1 MEENLVLKT
10 RTRTELGSRAS
21 RRLRRAGELPA
32 LLSGSGEAP
41 VSLAVATAEFLV
53 YQRTAAQLVD
63 LELEGEKVEV
73 LVRDLQFDA
82 LGDKILHID
91 FDRVTR
97 GQELEL
103 TVPITFF
110 GEPKGA
116 IEGGN
121 FQTHLDNVNVRC
133 LPRAIPEFI
142 EVDVR
147 DLDIGDE
154 VRLRDL
160 VLPEGV
166 TLVSEE
172 GEEMVALVGAPAA
185 AEEEEELLGE
195 EAGVEPEVLTAKK
208 EKEEED

>member
-1 MEENLVLKT
+1 MDENLVL
-10 RTRTELGSRAS
+10 RTRPRTETGSRAS
-21 RRLRRAGELPA
+21 RRLRREGELPG
-32 LLSGSGEAP
+32 LLSGAGEAP
-41 VSLAVATAEFLV
+41 ISVAVSARDFEVF
-53 YQRTAAQLVD
+53 QRTATQLVD
-63 LELEGEKVEV
+63 LELEGDKVEV
-73 LVRDLQFDA
+73 LVRDIQFDA

-97 GQELEL
+97 GQVLEL

-110 GEPKGA
+110 GEPAGA
-116 IEGGN
+116 ADGGN
-121 FQTHLDNVNVRC
+121 FQTVLDSVNVRC

-147 DLDIGDE
+147 ALGIGDE

-160 VLPEGV
+160 ELPDGV
-166 TLVSEE
+166 VLVSED

-185 AEEEEELLGE
+185 EEEEEELLGE
-195 EAGVEPEVLTAKK
+195 EGGVEPEVLSAKK